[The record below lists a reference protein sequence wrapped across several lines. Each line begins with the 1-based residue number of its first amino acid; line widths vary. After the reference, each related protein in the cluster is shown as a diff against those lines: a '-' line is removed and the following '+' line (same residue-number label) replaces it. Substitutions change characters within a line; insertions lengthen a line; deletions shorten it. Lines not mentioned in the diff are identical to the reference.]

1 MSTDPPRPR
10 HTLDAVLRP
19 RSVAVI
25 GASNSPTRIGG
36 RPIRYLLEA
45 GFQGPIYPVNPKH
58 QRVQG
63 LAAVGAIDEVTDPID
78 LAIVAVPAPD
88 VVRIVET
95 CAARGVRAV
104 LIFSAGFAETGT
116 DGRDA
121 QRRLSEIAASTGM
134 RIVGPNCLGV
144 YNSSIGFFGTFTT
157 TLEDG
162 FPVDGGVGLVS
173 QSGAYGSHLSLLAKQ
188 RRIGVRYWITTG
200 NEADVTVPESIEWLA
215 DQADVSVIVAYAE
228 GITDPATLIR
238 ALDRAR
244 AAHKPI
250 VFMKVGASAVG
261 AAAARSHT
269 ASLAGDDAVYDA
281 AFRQY
286 GAYRARST
294 EDMLD
299 VAYAAGFGVFPPSRR
314 VALLSISGGVG
325 VQMADAAVAAGLDVA
340 PMSDDAQARLK
351 AALPYASPRNP
362 VDITAQAFNNVDLI
376 ADNLDL
382 ILADGRYDSI
392 VAFFTY
398 VAAANGMVGPIRDT
412 LRSAKARHPHTVIVL
427 SIVGPPEVVRQYE
440 AVGCPVFEDPTR
452 AVHAVAALHRF
463 AALFDRTPSEAPCV
477 AAAETPLPTG
487 PIGEHAA
494 KRILAAAGLPIAD
507 ERLARTADEAVQA
520 ADALGYPVAVKLA
533 SADVVHKTEL
543 GAVVLDVAS
552 AAAVH
557 EAFETVTARARS
569 AHPSGPVDG
578 ALVSRMVTGGVETIL
593 GVQRDPT
600 FGPVVMFG
608 LGGVFVETLNDVS
621 FRVAPFDETEA
632 RRMIAETKGSAILDG
647 ARTGRPFDV
656 AALAAAL
663 ARLSAFA
670 AGHGDELESAEVN
683 PFVVLPEGQ
692 GAVALDA
699 VLLPRRV

>member
-1 MSTDPPRPR
+1 MPADPPRPR

-25 GASNSPTRIGG
+25 GASDSPTRIGG

-58 QRVQG
+58 RRVQG
-63 LAAVGAIDEVTDPID
+63 LAAVAAIDEVTDPVD
-78 LAIVAVPAPD
+78 LAIIAVPAPD
-88 VVRIVET
+88 VIRIVET
-95 CAARGVRAV
+95 CAARGVRGV
-104 LIFSAGFAETGT
+104 VIFSAGFAETDT
-116 DGRDA
+116 NGRDA
-121 QRRLSEIAASTGM
+121 QRRLSEIAAATGM

-157 TLEDG
+157 TLEVG
-162 FPVDGGVGLVS
+162 FPADGGVGLVS

-215 DQADVSVIVAYAE
+215 DQDDVSVIVAYAE
-228 GITDPATLIR
+228 GITEPATLIR
-238 ALDRAR
+238 ALDKAR
-244 AAHKPI
+244 AAHKPV
-250 VFMKVGASAVG
+250 VFMKVGTSAVG

-269 ASLAGDDAVYDA
+269 ASLAGVDAIYDA
-281 AFRQY
+281 AFRQF

-299 VAYAAGFGVFPPSRR
+299 VAYAASFGVFPSSGR

-398 VAAANGMVGPIRDT
+398 VAAANGMVDPIRDT
-412 LRSAKARHPHTVIVL
+412 LGSAKARHPDTVIVL

-452 AVHAVAALHRF
+452 AVQAVAALHRF
-463 AALFDRTPSEAPCV
+463 AALFDRTPSEAPGVV
-477 AAAETPLPTG
+477 ATETPLPAG

-557 EAFETVTARARS
+557 DAFETVTARARS
-569 AHPSGPVDG
+569 ARPSAAVDG

-647 ARTGRPFDV
+647 ARSGRPFDV

-663 ARLSAFA
+663 ARLSTFA

-683 PFVVLPEGQ
+683 PFVVLPQGQ
-692 GAVALDA
+692 GAAALDA
-699 VLLPRRV
+699 VMLRRRV

>member
-1 MSTDPPRPR
+1 MSTDPPPPR

-88 VVRIVET
+88 VIRIVET

-104 LIFSAGFAETGT
+104 VIFSAGFAETGT

-162 FPVDGGVGLVS
+162 FPIDGGVGLVS

-228 GITDPATLIR
+228 GITEPATLIR
-238 ALDRAR
+238 ALDKAR

-281 AFRQY
+281 AFRQF
-286 GAYRARST
+286 GAYRVPWCT
-294 EDMLD
+294 
-299 VAYAAGFGVFPPSRR
+299 
-314 VALLSISGGVG
+314 
-325 VQMADAAVAAGLDVA
+325 
-340 PMSDDAQARLK
+340 
-351 AALPYASPRNP
+351 
-362 VDITAQAFNNVDLI
+362 
-376 ADNLDL
+376 
-382 ILADGRYDSI
+382 
-392 VAFFTY
+392 
-398 VAAANGMVGPIRDT
+398 
-412 LRSAKARHPHTVIVL
+412 
-427 SIVGPPEVVRQYE
+427 
-440 AVGCPVFEDPTR
+440 
-452 AVHAVAALHRF
+452 
-463 AALFDRTPSEAPCV
+463 
-477 AAAETPLPTG
+477 TPLRA
-487 PIGEHAA
+487 ES
-494 KRILAAAGLPIAD
+494 LP
-507 ERLARTADEAVQA
+507 
-520 ADALGYPVAVKLA
+520 
-533 SADVVHKTEL
+533 
-543 GAVVLDVAS
+543 
-552 AAAVH
+552 
-557 EAFETVTARARS
+557 
-569 AHPSGPVDG
+569 
-578 ALVSRMVTGGVETIL
+578 
-593 GVQRDPT
+593 
-600 FGPVVMFG
+600 
-608 LGGVFVETLNDVS
+608 
-621 FRVAPFDETEA
+621 
-632 RRMIAETKGSAILDG
+632 
-647 ARTGRPFDV
+647 
-656 AALAAAL
+656 
-663 ARLSAFA
+663 
-670 AGHGDELESAEVN
+670 
-683 PFVVLPEGQ
+683 
-692 GAVALDA
+692 
-699 VLLPRRV
+699 